1 VPKYVLDTDT
11 CIYWLNGDRNIEK
24 KILAAGLENVF
35 ITAITECEL
44 YYGAFK
50 SSRVEKNVEVLKELR
65 RKVKTLHTSA
75 EVAPLYGRIKTNL
88 ERAGRVLDDADLLI
102 AAIVVVSKGILITNN
117 ASRFQRIPDVELEN
131 WK

>member
-1 VPKYVLDTDT
+1 MGTGTLRKRF
-11 CIYWLNGDRNIEK
+11 WLQ
-24 KILAAGLENVF
+24 
-35 ITAITECEL
+35 
-44 YYGAFK
+44 
-50 SSRVEKNVEVLKELR
+50 VEKNVEVLKELR

-117 ASRFQRIPDVELEN
+117 TSHFQRIPDVELEN